1 MANTDTINKFIS
13 VFTAAQTPVQ
23 KAQSLVDLFC
33 PNSADAWA
41 PPIPSV
47 GITDHGPHFTG
58 KQIPNTPILPRTI
71 NVLFNRLLTWFF
83 PNISLAPA
91 VAPHR
96 RRTFHLFLSSTNAYA
111 PPTIYYQTNLI
122 TGPYHA
128 KWFARGTQIAP
139 PLSDIPANPSA
150 SVTIPACCIFT
161 FNGGEQIVQLA
172 VYMDRWKLFTAFQPG
187 ALAIAAALGHATR
200 EAFRDFKGKQKIAP
214 FVFYHRPVR

>member
-1 MANTDTINKFIS
+1 VANTDTINKFIS

-33 PNSADAWA
+33 PNSADAWGA
-41 PPIPSV
+41 PIPSV

-71 NVLFNRLLTWFF
+71 NVLFNRLLTSF

-91 VAPHR
+91 AAPHPPPD
-96 RRTFHLFLSSTNAYA
+96 FPPFLSSPNAYA
-111 PPTIYYQTNLI
+111 PPTIAYQTNLI

-128 KWFARGTQIAP
+128 KWFAPGDPNYSP

-187 ALAIAAALGHATR
+187 ALAIAAALGHATK
-200 EAFRDFKGKQKIAP
+200 EAFRDFEKENKK
-214 FVFYHRPVR
+214 